1 MAWVPSTLK
10 NKNLLP
16 PGKTK
21 GKRWQ
26 FEERGQYG
34 EYTALL
40 PMQGKGRF
48 FWRLDV
54 DSAIRSRPVAIFEKV
69 DLRLLGRTEA
79 STGRMVLCR
88 ATHQEL
94 CDTRD
99 SSLPS
104 GTPTSWEPQG
114 REPQLEKRKNQ

>member
-1 MAWVPSTLK
+1 MACVPLTLK
-10 NKNLLP
+10 NENLLP

-26 FEERGQYG
+26 FEKRGLYR
-34 EYTALL
+34 ECTALL
-40 PMQGKGRF
+40 PMQAKGRF

-54 DSAIRSRPVAIFEKV
+54 DSAIRSRPVVIFKKV

-79 STGRMVLCR
+79 STGRVGLFR
-88 ATHQEL
+88 ATRQEP
-94 CDTRD
+94 CGTRD

-104 GTPTSWEPQG
+104 GMPTSWEPQG